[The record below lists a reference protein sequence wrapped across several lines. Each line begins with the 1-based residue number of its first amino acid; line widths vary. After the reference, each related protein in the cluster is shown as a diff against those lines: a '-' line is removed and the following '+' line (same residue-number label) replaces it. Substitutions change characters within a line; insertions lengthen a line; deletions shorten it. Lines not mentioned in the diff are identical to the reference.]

1 MNCDN
6 KYIMWL
12 SSLNKTTIEK
22 IVASRYKYSVDE
34 ELEKLNNINAKFYT
48 EDDEEY
54 PEKLK
59 YIPDAPLGIY
69 VRGKIVPEDRV
80 SVAIVGS
87 RRITD
92 YGAMCCKWSCDGYRC
107 RSS

>member
-1 MNCDN
+1 MADIKDL
-6 KYIMWL
+6 KYSEI
-12 SSLNKTTIEK
+12 LNKTTIEK
-22 IVASRYKYSVDE
+22 LVACRYKYSVDE

-69 VRGKIVPEDRV
+69 VRGKIVQK
-80 SVAIVGS
+80 IG
-87 RRITD
+87 
-92 YGAMCCKWSCDGYRC
+92 
-107 RSS
+107 